1 MPIYSWQNIKFNWS
15 FRDTGHLNQMPSI
28 LNIDYFLKLDNKL
41 LVIDLLFSTILV
53 FLAFAD

>member
-15 FRDTGHLNQMPSI
+15 LRDTGHLNQMPSI